1 MSDGMTHEVAS
12 EALEALALDALDAS
26 EREGVIAHV
35 AGCAEC
41 QRELAAL
48 EDTASEI
55 ALAAAPLP
63 MPPAQRDRIFDS
75 FFTTKAHGMGLGL
88 SIARSLVDA
97 HGGRIRV
104 DNNTDGGATFRFTL
118 PCAGLDA
125 IESRS
130 GGHAIG

>member
-1 MSDGMTHEVAS
+1 MS
-12 EALEALALDALDAS
+12 EASAVEI
-26 EREGVIAHV
+26 GVRDQGHGI
-35 AGCAEC
+35 
-41 QRELAAL
+41 Q
-48 EDTASEI
+48 
-55 ALAAAPLP
+55 
-63 MPPAQRDRIFDS
+63 PAQRDRIFDS

-130 GGHAIG
+130 GSHAIG

>member
-1 MSDGMTHEVAS
+1 
-12 EALEALALDALDAS
+12 
-26 EREGVIAHV
+26 
-35 AGCAEC
+35 
-41 QRELAAL
+41 
-48 EDTASEI
+48 
-55 ALAAAPLP
+55 
-63 MPPAQRDRIFDS
+63 
-75 FFTTKAHGMGLGL
+75 MGLGL

-130 GGHAIG
+130 GSHAIG